1 MVAFVNLLWINKH
14 WMGLVKPGS
23 RYVCWLDHR
32 LLLSLQTCFS
42 IDTAWFQFG
51 GNGCHI
57 RHHCGP
63 FLRIMTF
70 GSFACCALGTP
81 TQRLIH

>member
-42 IDTAWFQFG
+42 IDTACFQFG
-51 GNGCHI
+51 GNVATAAVI
-57 RHHCGP
+57 SDIIVAP
-63 FLRIMTF
+63 F
-70 GSFACCALGTP
+70 
-81 TQRLIH
+81 